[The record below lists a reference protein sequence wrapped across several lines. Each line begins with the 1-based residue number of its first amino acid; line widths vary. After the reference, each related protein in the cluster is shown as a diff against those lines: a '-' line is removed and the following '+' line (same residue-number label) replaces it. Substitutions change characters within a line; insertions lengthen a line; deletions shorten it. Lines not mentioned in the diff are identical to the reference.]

1 LQQGTTLLIPVRLKL
16 ENDLLKS
23 QHKSEI
29 GVGGRH
35 RKRSLQK
42 SEAESVDFTG
52 LSAHFWPS
60 MASF

>member
-35 RKRSLQK
+35 RKRSLRE
-42 SEAESVDFTG
+42 SEAESFDFTG
-52 LSAHFWPS
+52 LRGPF
-60 MASF
+60 